1 MIRTRKAQDRGHAD
15 HGWLDTRYT
24 FSFANYYDP
33 DHTGFRDLL
42 VLNDDRI
49 AAGGGFPTHGH
60 QDMEILT
67 WVLEG
72 ELAHKD
78 SMGHGSLVRPGELQ
92 RMSAGTGVRHSE
104 FNASVE
110 KPLRLL
116 QIWIKPERA
125 GLAPSYE
132 QKTVPASELDGKLR
146 LVAGPDA
153 SDGVVKLH
161 QDVRLHVARL
171 SAGQR
176 AELPLRSGRHAW
188 VQVAKGR
195 VSLDGIALDE
205 GDGAALSEEA
215 AVRLEGL
222 GDAEALIFDLR

>member
-1 MIRTRKAQDRGHAD
+1 MIRIRKAQDRGHAD

-33 DHTGFRDLL
+33 AHTGFRDLL

-49 AAGGGFPTHGH
+49 AASAGFPTHGH

-104 FNASVE
+104 FNASAD

-116 QIWIKPERA
+116 QIWIRPESP
-125 GLAPSYE
+125 GLEPGYE
-132 QKTVPASELDGKLR
+132 QKTVPAQELDGKLR
-146 LVAGPDA
+146 LVAGADVTE
-153 SDGVVKLH
+153 GVVWLR
-161 QDVRLHVARL
+161 QDVRLHVTRL
-171 SAGQR
+171 SSGQHV
-176 AELPLRSGRHAW
+176 ELPLRPGRHAW
-188 VQVAKGR
+188 VQVAKGSA
-195 VSLDGIALDE
+195 SLDGIELRE
-205 GDGAALSEEA
+205 GDGAALSDEVT
-215 AVRLEGL
+215 VRLEGRE
-222 GDAEALIFDLR
+222 DAELLVFDLR